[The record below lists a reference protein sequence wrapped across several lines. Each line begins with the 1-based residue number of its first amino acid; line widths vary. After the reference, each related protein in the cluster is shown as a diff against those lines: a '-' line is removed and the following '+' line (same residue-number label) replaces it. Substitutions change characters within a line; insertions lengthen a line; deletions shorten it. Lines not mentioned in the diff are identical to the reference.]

1 MENQIQKPRASK
13 GLSIAC
19 MSCGIASLILCWYWG
34 CGLIPAII
42 ALILH
47 GSATKDREENQ
58 FSKTGKITGIIGLI
72 LSILSFIIWVVVIII
87 LGGALY
93 ELIQRASGF
102 MLF

>member
-1 MENQIQKPRASK
+1 MENQLEKPRASK

-19 MSCGIASLILCWYWG
+19 MSCGIVSLILCWYWG

-47 GSATKDREENQ
+47 GSATKDHAENQ
-58 FSKTGKITGIIGLI
+58 FTKAGKITGIIGLI
-72 LSILSFIIWVVVIII
+72 LSIICAIVWILVMVL
-87 LGGALY
+87 LGGAIY
-93 ELIQRASGF
+93 ELIQQASGF

>member
-1 MENQIQKPRASK
+1 
-13 GLSIAC
+13 
-19 MSCGIASLILCWYWG
+19 MSCGILSLVLCWWWG

-47 GSATKDREENQ
+47 GVAVKDRSENQ

-72 LSILSFIIWVVVIII
+72 LSIISFIIWLVVVII
-87 LGGALY
+87 LGGVIA
-93 ELIQRASGF
+93 ELVKSASGF

>member
-1 MENQIQKPRASK
+1 MENQYEKPRASK
-13 GLSIAC
+13 GLSIAS
-19 MSCGIASLILCWYWG
+19 MSCGILSLVLCWWWG

-47 GSATKDREENQ
+47 GVAVKDRSENQ

-72 LSILSFIIWVVVIII
+72 LSIISFIIWLVVVII
-87 LGGALY
+87 LGGVIA
-93 ELIQRASGF
+93 ELVKSASGF